1 MATEPLE
8 QIHAPEGFRL
18 EASDEYPHPV
28 DDAANFNESVY
39 VNGFDPAQKT
49 GVWMRLGN
57 RVNEGY
63 AELSVCA
70 YLPDGRVACRFD
82 RPPITTNDGFDA
94 GGLRYVVHEPLRHVE
109 MTYAGELLLLDDPSV
124 LRDPKRMFETAPRL
138 PGEMRLDARALVALH
153 GGEPTAPEHQH
164 KMMYGPA
171 FSRGHFNQHV
181 QVAGSMRVGD
191 ETWELDA
198 FGWRDHSWGPRY
210 WQVIWY
216 YRLFIVTF
224 GPDRAVMLLRNTPQE
239 GPSKRIGTV
248 MIDGRYEEVVDLDVV
263 TEWSDEQDPLGVT
276 LAVSTPHRKAI
287 IRGRT
292 RTLTPL
298 RNRRKTDDGELLV
311 SRVAEAFTEFTW
323 DDGRVGYGMMEYIE
337 RLEDGVPVGFPL

>member
-1 MATEPLE
+1 MATESVDL
-8 QIHAPEGFRL
+8 IDAPEGFRL

-28 DDAANFNESVY
+28 DDVVNFNESVY
-39 VNGFDPAQKT
+39 VNGFDPRHKA

-70 YLPDGRVACRFD
+70 YLPDGRVACQFA
-82 RPPITTNDGFDA
+82 RPEIAGNDGFDA
-94 GGLRYVVHEPLRHVE
+94 GGLRYEVHEPLKRVG
-109 MTYAGELLLLDDPSV
+109 MSYTGELLLLDDPGA
-124 LRDPKRMFETAPRL
+124 LRDPKRMYETAPRVE
-138 PGEMRLDARALVALH
+138 GEMRLDATALVALH
-153 GGEPTAPEHQH
+153 GGEPTAPRYQDR
-164 KMMYGPA
+164 MMYGPQ
-171 FSRGHFNQHV
+171 FSRGHFNQHIA
-181 QVAGSMRVGD
+181 VAGSMRVGD
-191 ETWELDA
+191 ESWDLDA

-216 YRLFIVTF
+216 YRLFIATF
-224 GPDRAVMLLRNTPQE
+224 GPDRAIMLLRNTPEE

-276 LAVSTPHRKAI
+276 LGVATANRKAI

-292 RTLTPL
+292 LTLTPL
-298 RNRRKTDDGELLV
+298 RNRRKADGQVLV

-337 RLEDGVPVGFPL
+337 RLEDGAPVGFPL

>member
-1 MATEPLE
+1 M
-8 QIHAPEGFRL
+8 
-18 EASDEYPHPV
+18 
-28 DDAANFNESVY
+28 
-39 VNGFDPAQKT
+39 
-49 GVWMRLGN
+49 
-57 RVNEGY
+57 
-63 AELSVCA
+63 
-70 YLPDGRVACRFD
+70 GRTSFW
-82 RPPITTNDGFDA
+82 
-94 GGLRYVVHEPLRHVE
+94 
-109 MTYAGELLLLDDPSV
+109 S
-124 LRDPKRMFETAPRL
+124 KRMAMPEAVPMMTSSSPLASMAATSSSVSSIESAFSPLGRGRANASSFVRL
-138 PGEMRLDARALVALH
+138 ISPFWV
-153 GGEPTAPEHQH
+153 T

-171 FSRGHFNQHV
+171 FSRGHVNQHIRV
-181 QVAGSMRVGD
+181 DGSMRVGD

-248 MIDGRYEEVVDLDVV
+248 MIDGRYEDVVDLDVI